1 MTKRCDDSSG
11 AVPIPPPPLSKK
23 KQDTAA
29 KTAAAE
35 YIKGLTGQG
44 QGDSAGTAAGTAASS
59 ADGTSRPDTNGG
71 ASGAA
76 SRPGTQGG
84 QVVGAVEEEL
94 GEQFRLQGSSSDEE
108 EEDGERLM
116 TPAELTRMLEGQRI
130 GTPEWHRLKAKA
142 AAAER
147 QKARA
152 LWIAL
157 ARQPD
162 AEAGSAWSIVLVE
175 RAPKLPASTSVAT
188 VRCSFNN

>member
-1 MTKRCDDSSG
+1 
-11 AVPIPPPPLSKK
+11 
-23 KQDTAA
+23 
-29 KTAAAE
+29 
-35 YIKGLTGQG
+35 
-44 QGDSAGTAAGTAASS
+44 
-59 ADGTSRPDTNGG
+59 
-71 ASGAA
+71 
-76 SRPGTQGG
+76 
-84 QVVGAVEEEL
+84 
-94 GEQFRLQGSSSDEE
+94 
-108 EEDGERLM
+108 M

-188 VRCSFNN
+188 VRCSGTIESNTYIMNELLQPGVESRGGESRSLTCWLRGYGRRRRMAMTSASVTRSSGCRPNARHMSWQKCCTCVGAASVALPHKSPRTACRDLESLLTYC

>member
-1 MTKRCDDSSG
+1 M
-11 AVPIPPPPLSKK
+11 
-23 KQDTAA
+23 
-29 KTAAAE
+29 E
-35 YIKGLTGQG
+35 
-44 QGDSAGTAAGTAASS
+44 SAG
-59 ADGTSRPDTNGG
+59 DD
-71 ASGAA
+71 
-76 SRPGTQGG
+76 
-84 QVVGAVEEEL
+84 VGAVEEEL
-94 GEQFRLQGSSSDEE
+94 GEQFRLQGSSDEE
-108 EEDGERLM
+108 EEDGERLL

-162 AEAGSAWSIVLVE
+162 AEADSAWSIVLVE

-188 VRCSFNN
+188 VRCSGKKLNPTHHE